1 MCFQHSLCFA
11 EKVPLPLPL
20 LGVPG
25 LETWICPRAALEA
38 GPCCDKEWLRAAQ
51 AGFSYICGPVAPGSL
66 SSISLPSSAI
76 PVQKQY
82 PGESILELQGPA
94 FSFNCKCILLFFFRK
109 QQHSDNREDR
119 VGGYVKPACKV
130 QLNLW
135 GKQMVKSQR

>member
-1 MCFQHSLCFA
+1 MCFQPSLCFA
-11 EKVPLPLPL
+11 EKVPLPLL
-20 LGVPG
+20 FLGAPG

-51 AGFSYICGPVAPGSL
+51 AGFFHICGPVASGSL

-94 FSFNCKCILLFFFRK
+94 FSFNCKCILLFFLK
-109 QQHSDNREDR
+109 NNTQTT
-119 VGGYVKPACKV
+119 
-130 QLNLW
+130 
-135 GKQMVKSQR
+135 GKTELEVM